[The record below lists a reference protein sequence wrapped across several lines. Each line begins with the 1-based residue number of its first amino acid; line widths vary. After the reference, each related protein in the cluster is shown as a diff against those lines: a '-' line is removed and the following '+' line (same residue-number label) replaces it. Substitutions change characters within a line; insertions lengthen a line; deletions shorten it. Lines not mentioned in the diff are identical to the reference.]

1 MKYLSNDKAVEMGYS
16 RDRRV
21 RRRQFRDNAKYLLNA
36 GSFLNPKSVKGTTN
50 YSVAQWHIFQS
61 RLP

>member
-21 RRRQFRDNAKYLLNA
+21 RRRQFRDNAKYLLHA
-36 GSFLNPKSVKGTTN
+36 GSLLNYPTTRGTTN
-50 YSVAQWHIFQS
+50 YYVAQWHIFQS